1 MKNIKDIVLEKM
13 STLGKKYLPNFKT
26 ILRTNPDILIG
37 KADEDIR
44 EIEVV
49 KIDNANSTIYINVE
63 LETGKGY
70 SVHDYTDEYDFVW
83 DSFRYRG
90 ENWKNL
96 LPKYFPDTE
105 RICYNIC
112 TVIRDNQRT
121 GNVINMAHL
130 PQRIHFRVHQEL
142 D

>member
-1 MKNIKDIVLEKM
+1 MRSIEDVILEKM
-13 STLGKKYLPNFKT
+13 SALGKKYLPNFKT
-26 ILRTNPDILIG
+26 ILRTNPDRLIG
-37 KADEDIR
+37 KANEEIL

-63 LETGKGY
+63 LEVGKSYGA
-70 SVHDYTDEYDFVW
+70 HDYTEEYDFIW

-90 ENWKNL
+90 ESWKNL
-96 LPKYFPDTE
+96 LPKYFPDSE

-112 TVIRDNQRT
+112 EVIRDNQRT